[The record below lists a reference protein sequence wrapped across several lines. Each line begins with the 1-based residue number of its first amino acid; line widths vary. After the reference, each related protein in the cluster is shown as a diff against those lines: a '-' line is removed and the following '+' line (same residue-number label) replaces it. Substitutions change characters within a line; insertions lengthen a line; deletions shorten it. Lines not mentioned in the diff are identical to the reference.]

1 MAVFEPDRARIV
13 LRIVYDGPGRAGKT
27 TNVEQLAR
35 IFGTR
40 PGDELQ
46 VHPAATGRTIFFDWF
61 SFDGGVLDGQQLQVQ
76 VVTVPG
82 HKSLEP
88 RRAHILRGADVVVL
102 VCDSAVSGQ
111 DSAREM
117 LDSLREHLG
126 KSAVHVPL
134 LVQANK
140 QDLPSAM
147 LPHELGAALRLGP
160 DVPVIGA
167 QASAGI
173 GVRET
178 AVGAIRAA
186 VRQMKQRTAREGL
199 GALAGQAGTAE
210 QLRAA
215 LQTIESVGAHRSAED
230 EARRASPRSQ
240 PDEGRVV
247 YIRSAKRTTPLAGD
261 AEAPVRPRAAH
272 VSENMSERPASERPA
287 RLKVPV
293 SAMFVEPTPH
303 VEPPDIPSP
312 PAPAVRV
319 PPPPVLG
326 HADAPIAVTEP
337 FDPEEARDGADAPAP
352 ANGSTFVPTSL
363 RDRWPTEPQP
373 LREEPPDA
381 AAPPRDA
388 DEAAPSSAVT
398 HDLSPEETLPA
409 PGDDREPSK
418 AASPTPELAPT
429 EPVPEDS
436 LSSAPS
442 ESDREHAA
450 ATPPAH
456 VPEDSPPSAASEPD
470 QEDAA
475 ATPPSHDPEDS
486 RASAPPVQEDSSP
499 APLAHVSEDGRD
511 AESRTFARSVHDD
524 ADHDSRARGDLRD
537 RPAAPATASPAHV
550 PADRS
555 AAATPA
561 PLPEADHPP
570 GQPVLEDSSAS
581 PAPRDARPP
590 DRPAQEDNSA
600 MPVRLVHVP
609 GDRARRGPPGPHDSA
624 SAPSPS
630 TVLEDSHAG
639 SAPDAATAS
648 ASSDAVREGSPSLP
662 GEKDRAATT
671 AAPAG
676 SPADLRSAEPPAPA
690 AEVEAAAIAPARPA
704 PEDIHASSSAAA
716 GDGAPARPVPED
728 IHPAAPPAAGDT
740 AASPVP
746 EDISTAPVPPSQPV
760 PEDTQLSPTPDPEP
774 APVDLAAPRPDLP
787 PGHVWPVPAGRHVLE
802 RIAGGSLV
810 RARPAGHAP
819 SNMLYKTG
827 GFCLRTRPEWRFGDD
842 ERGRAA
848 LREHVR
854 RAARLGPLL
863 PADTAVALAVGDAD
877 HVLWHIVPD
886 LPALGAELRTA
897 TGAERPRQLA
907 RLASAYATALR
918 LGAREGLA
926 LDLDAHAFAE
936 QGGRWVYLG
945 DRLGEP
951 APASA
956 LIHALLRPP
965 AQPLTAWLDAL
976 DQVLP
981 AVLTRDNVAALGL
994 HGALASSEAAPE
1006 ARLRAI
1012 LERCA

>member
-140 QDLPSAM
+140 QDLPNAM

-186 VRQMKQRTAREGL
+186 VRQMKQSTAREGL
-199 GALAGQAGTAE
+199 DALAGQAGTAE

-215 LQTIESVGAHRSAED
+215 LQTIESIGTHRSAED
-230 EARRASPRSQ
+230 DARRAPSRSQ

-247 YIRSAKRTTPLAGD
+247 YIRSAKRSTPLAGD
-261 AEAPVRPRAAH
+261 ADAPARSRTTP
-272 VSENMSERPASERPA
+272 VSENMSERPATERPP

-293 SAMFVEPTPH
+293 SAMFIEPTPH

-312 PAPAVRV
+312 PAPTVRL
-319 PPPPVLG
+319 PPPPVLA

-337 FDPEEARDGADAPAP
+337 FDPEEVRSEPDPPGHALP
-352 ANGSTFVPTSL
+352 TFAPTSL
-363 RDRWPTEPQP
+363 RDRWPTEALP
-373 LREEPPDA
+373 LNEEPPDA
-381 AAPPRDA
+381 AAPPQDA
-388 DEAAPSSAVT
+388 DEAAPSSVALDHT
-398 HDLSPEETLPA
+398 PEPEPGETSPA
-409 PGDDREPSK
+409 PGDDRDPAE
-418 AASPTPELAPT
+418 AASPAPLAH
-429 EPVPEDS
+429 VPEDS
-436 LSSAPS
+436 LPLASSTPDQ
-442 ESDREHAA
+442 EEAA
-450 ATPPAH
+450 AAPMPPAH
-456 VPEDSPPSAASEPD
+456 VPEDSHPPGLPA
-470 QEDAA
+470 
-475 ATPPSHDPEDS
+475 
-486 RASAPPVQEDSSP
+486 QEDS
-499 APLAHVSEDGRD
+499 
-511 AESRTFARSVHDD
+511 
-524 ADHDSRARGDLRD
+524 
-537 RPAAPATASPAHV
+537 
-550 PADRS
+550 S
-555 AAATPA
+555 AAATPLA
-561 PLPEADHPP
+561 YVP
-570 GQPVLEDSSAS
+570 EDSQSRDRTAPQDLPAATSPEHVPEDSHSADAPVSSEPGPGSSS
-581 PAPRDARPP
+581 PAPAPSEADFEGSHSSSEPP
-590 DRPAQEDNSA
+590 PSLSTEEDN
-600 MPVRLVHVP
+600 
-609 GDRARRGPPGPHDSA
+609 
-624 SAPSPS
+624 
-630 TVLEDSHAG
+630 
-639 SAPDAATAS
+639 
-648 ASSDAVREGSPSLP
+648 
-662 GEKDRAATT
+662 AATT
-671 AAPAG
+671 AASPPANLLEVRHSSVERTPSATVQEEP
-676 SPADLRSAEPPAPA
+676 SPAEDDTAATDPLSSTPIPEDSFATSPPA
-690 AEVEAAAIAPARPA
+690 AE
-704 PEDIHASSSAAA
+704 
-716 GDGAPARPVPED
+716 GDV
-728 IHPAAPPAAGDT
+728 T
-740 AASPVP
+740 ASPVP
-746 EDISTAPVPPSQPV
+746 EDSVPSAESDVTAPPV
-760 PEDTQLSPTPDPEP
+760 PEDSVPSSSPAAEDVATTPPAPEDSATESSPSVSEDTQPSPAPDPEP
-774 APVDLAAPRPDLP
+774 DDLAVPRPGLP

-802 RIAGGSLV
+802 RLAGAPLV
-810 RARPAGHAP
+810 RARSAGHAP
-819 SNMLYKTG
+819 SNMLYETG

-842 ERGRAA
+842 EPGRAA

-863 PADTAVALAVGDAD
+863 PVDTAVALAVGDGD

-886 LPALGAELRTA
+886 LPALGAELRNA
-897 TGAERPRQLA
+897 AGPERPHQLA

-926 LDLDAHAFAE
+926 LDLDPHAFAE
-936 QGGRWVYLG
+936 QDGRWVYLG

-951 APASA
+951 TPSSA

-965 AQPLTAWLDAL
+965 AEPLTAWLDAL
-976 DQVLP
+976 EQVLP
-981 AVLTRDNVAALGL
+981 TVLTRDDVAALGL
-994 HGALASSEAAPE
+994 ESALAGSEAAPE